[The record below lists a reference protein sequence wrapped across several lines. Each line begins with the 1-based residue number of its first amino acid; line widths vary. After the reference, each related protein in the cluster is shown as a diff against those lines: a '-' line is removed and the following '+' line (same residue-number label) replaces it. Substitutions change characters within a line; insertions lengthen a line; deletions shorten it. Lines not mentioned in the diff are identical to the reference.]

1 VTTDARLRAALAGE
15 TRDAAVVIVGQRVA
29 TIAGAD
35 QIIVLD
41 DGRIEGI
48 GTHEQLLATCPTYVE
63 IVESQFTSQEAA

>member
-1 VTTDARLRAALAGE
+1 MDE

-41 DGRIEGI
+41 EGRIEAV
-48 GTHEQLLATCPTYVE
+48 GTHDQLLVTSPTYAE
-63 IVESQFTSQEAA
+63 IVESQFKAEEAA